1 MKRIFLWELFSG
13 GKPYIILL
21 IFFLLLYVAM
31 DYPSKSQGFAFGN
44 LISVLDIGW
53 SIGEIWWFLFPVVIA
68 LTVLVFSYDID
79 RGLLRTYMLSQASRT
94 SLYFGKLLAIFVA
107 VLIPLVASGALILA
121 FADPTLFV
129 ANPLLVW
136 NGLWLRL
143 LGWMLMIYV
152 MTGFSVF
159 FAVILKKPLYAFVAP
174 YVLFYAIERMSIPN
188 SIRNYIPPVS
198 FIQFQAITPG
208 HPTWL
213 VEHDLLNA
221 WNFNWPGIA
230 VATALLIISY
240 ILFVRMEQ
248 T

>member
-1 MKRIFLWELFSG
+1 MRRIFFWELFSG

-53 SIGEIWWFLFPVVIA
+53 YIGEIWWFLFPVVIA

-94 SLYFGKLLAIFVA
+94 SLYVGKLLAIFVA

-136 NGLWLRL
+136 SGLWLRL
-143 LGWMLMIYV
+143 LGWVLMMYV
-152 MTGFSVF
+152 MIGFSVF
-159 FAVILKKPLYAFVAP
+159 FAVILKKPLYAFVTP
-174 YVLFYAIERMSIPN
+174 YVLFYAIQQMNIPASIV
-188 SIRNYIPPVS
+188 NYIPPLS
-198 FIQFQAITPG
+198 FLQFQFITPG
-208 HPTWL
+208 NPTWL
-213 VEHDLLNA
+213 IEHDLLNA
-221 WNFNWPGIA
+221 WNYNWPGIA
-230 VATALLIISY
+230 VATLLFIISY

-248 T
+248 P